1 MLLFTAAIFFA
12 TIEDTGRELFE
23 YSYFVLMSC
32 DCNLDSYILITKPFP
47 RSLQSQSKSQ
57 KKSLM

>member
-12 TIEDTGRELFE
+12 TIEDTDRQLIE

-32 DCNLDSYILITKPFP
+32 DCNLDSYILIT
-47 RSLQSQSKSQ
+47 SLFQGASNHSGNHRKN
-57 KKSLM
+57 L